1 MKMGEKFP
9 TTLIVNKQS
18 SLERKIKS
26 RLNQKQE
33 PQTLEAIFRKVLR
46 SNVDIQIT
54 NRLNVDKMN

>member
-46 SNVDIQIT
+46 SNVDI
-54 NRLNVDKMN
+54 